1 MSERERKIE
10 TLLNE
15 HDIAGFLKALA
26 TGFKNSHLPAA
37 IQDFPLGIHDFSR
50 LSFDIKKQSGLYE
63 LKVKVKIGEN
73 APSFKE
79 LKKRLK
85 TSLKFMQE
93 NLERSTLPP
102 AEVVGSF
109 LQDSIDMAQHL
120 KDGATDY
127 ASYLQICNEFK
138 DAFDAED
145 KDFLTL
151 KLKLA
156 ALNAA
161 KKSCHAKMDK

>member
-1 MSERERKIE
+1 MGARERKIE

-15 HDIAGFLKALA
+15 HDISGFLKALA
-26 TGFKNSHLPAA
+26 AGFKNSHMPAA

-85 TSLKFMQE
+85 TSFKFMQD

-102 AEVVGSF
+102 AEVVESF
-109 LQDSIDMAQHL
+109 LQDSIDMAQNV
-120 KDGATDY
+120 KDHAEGY
-127 ASYLQICNEFK
+127 ASYLKLCNEFK

-145 KDFLTL
+145 QDFMNL

-161 KKSCHAKMDK
+161 KKACHAKTGK